1 MGELIFVDF
10 VRQEVI
16 EPDDLEVQ
24 RMWEEYHEAVANG
37 GVNFPLVEEGFS
49 ALHEAVFGAR

>member
-24 RMWEEYHEAVANG
+24 RMWEDYHTAIAEG
-37 GVNFPLVEEGFS
+37 GGDFPLVEEGFS
-49 ALHEAVFGAR
+49 ALHAAVFGAR

>member
-10 VRQEVI
+10 KRGEVV

-24 RMWEEYHEAVANG
+24 RMWEEYHAAIAEG
-37 GVNFPLVEEGFS
+37 GVNFPLVEEGFA
-49 ALHEAVFGAR
+49 ALHAALFGAR